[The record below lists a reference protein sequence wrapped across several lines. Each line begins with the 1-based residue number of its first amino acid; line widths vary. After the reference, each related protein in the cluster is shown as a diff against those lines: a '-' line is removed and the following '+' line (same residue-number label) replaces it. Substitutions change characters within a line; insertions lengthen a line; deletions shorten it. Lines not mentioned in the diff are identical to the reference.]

1 MAPETSQPT
10 KSPPMLRHA
19 RFEDYPRIAQLESS
33 NGLESQPESDW
44 RGIWLDNP
52 LWPRLSSRWPIG
64 WVLEDTAAN
73 IVGSIMNVP
82 SLYTFQG
89 RELICANGR
98 AWVSYPQYR
107 SFALIL
113 MDEYFNQDG
122 ADLFINTT
130 VGPMALNILN
140 ELAVRV
146 PLGDWESIS
155 YWITGYPRFAQIALE
170 KMRVPL
176 RRYLATPAAKAL
188 QLKDS
193 LFNKSLPNTPASIV
207 VEQSANFDS
216 RFDGFWT
223 ELASQNQHKLLAV
236 RDRPTL
242 SWHFAVPLRRGRLWI
257 FTASRNGRLRAY
269 CILKRHDQPG
279 GIRRMRLVDY
289 QTLEPDQDFLP
300 SLLQSALRRCAAE
313 GIDILDHLGRGLPKM
328 QAVDKFAPY
337 RQKLTTWPFYYRATD
352 PALCANSSNPEF
364 GTPPHSTATPASN
377 NPFASFHL
385 IGTIFFDRTTTAATC
400 RRLGRCNVICHFPS
414 GKARPSSPIS
424 TVN

>member
-1 MAPETSQPT
+1 
-10 KSPPMLRHA
+10 MLRHA
-19 RFEDYPRIAQLESS
+19 RFEDYAQIARLESS

-52 LWPRLSSRWPIG
+52 LWPQLSSHWPIG
-64 WVLEDTAAN
+64 WVLEDAAGN

-98 AWVSYPQYR
+98 AWVASPQYR

-155 YWITGYPRFAQIALE
+155 YWITGYRRFAQIALE
-170 KMRVPL
+170 KMRVPM
-176 RRYLATPAAKAL
+176 RRYLAAPAANAL
-188 QLKDS
+188 RLKDS
-193 LFNKSLPNTPASIV
+193 LFTKSLPAAPASIV
-207 VEQSANFDS
+207 VEQAADFDS

-257 FTASRNGRLRAY
+257 FTASRNGLLRAY

-289 QTLEPDQDFLP
+289 QTLEPDQDLLP

-328 QAVDKFAPY
+328 QAVDRFAPY
-337 RQKLTTWPFYYRATD
+337 RQKLTTWPFYYRAAD
-352 PALCANSSNPEF
+352 PALCAELVQPKVWDPSSF
-364 GTPPHSTATPASN
+364 DGD
-377 NPFASFHL
+377 ASFE
-385 IGTIFFDRTTTAATC
+385 
-400 RRLGRCNVICHFPS
+400 
-414 GKARPSSPIS
+414 
-424 TVN
+424 

>member
-1 MAPETSQPT
+1 VTTATETSSPT
-10 KSPPMLRHA
+10 KSPPQLRHA
-19 RFEDYPRIAQLESS
+19 RFGDYAQIARLESS

-64 WVLEDTAAN
+64 WVLEDAAGN
-73 IVGSIMNVP
+73 VVGSVMNVP

-98 AWVSYPQYR
+98 AWVSSPQYR

-122 ADLFINTT
+122 ADLFVNTT

-155 YWITGYPRFAQIALE
+155 YWITGYRRFAQIALE
-170 KMRVPL
+170 KMRVPM
-176 RRYLATPAAKAL
+176 RGYLAAPAASAL
-188 QLKDS
+188 RLKDF
-193 LFNKSLPNTPASIV
+193 LFNKSLPDAPASIV
-207 VEQSANFDS
+207 VEEATHFDS

-269 CILKRHDQPG
+269 CILKRHDQAG

-289 QTLEPDQDFLP
+289 QTLEPDEDLLP

-313 GIDILDHLGRGLPKM
+313 EIDILDHLGRGLPKM
-328 QAVDKFAPY
+328 QAVDRFAPY
-337 RQKLTTWPFYYRATD
+337 RQKLTTWPFYYRAAD
-352 PALCANSSNPEF
+352 PALCAQLVQPRVWDPSSF
-364 GTPPHSTATPASN
+364 DGD
-377 NPFASFHL
+377 ASFE
-385 IGTIFFDRTTTAATC
+385 
-400 RRLGRCNVICHFPS
+400 
-414 GKARPSSPIS
+414 
-424 TVN
+424 